1 MFFPDVLK
9 FLNRLGVRPVND
21 VTAQVTAQV
30 TAGMDPKGM
39 GAHMGAGLQVVQAL
53 LFDPGTIIQAMT
65 TVINTGNNSVMTHY
79 TKLNETTM
87 VHVDKVVKK
96 ENVAR
101 KKAIKGMKAALQ
113 AQNEDMKLQNE
124 GMKLQNEDLQKR
136 LALLEEDA
144 ACNKRP
150 RNAPNEAPRHVKNIV
165 SNKFQDSFGWTK
177 MVKGVSNGKKGFASA
192 EEATLDME
200 RFYAAAMLGGVYDS
214 GSFL

>member
-30 TAGMDPKGM
+30 TAGMDPEGM
-39 GAHMGAGLQVVQAL
+39 GAHMGAGLQVVGAL
-53 LFDPGTIIQAMT
+53 PFDPDTIIQAMT

-79 TKLNETTM
+79 TKLTETTM
-87 VHVDKVVKK
+87 VHVDKAVKK

-101 KKAIKGMKAALQ
+101 KKVVKGIRAALQ

-165 SNKFQDSFGWTK
+165 SNKFQNSFGWSK

-192 EEATLDME
+192 EEAALDME
-200 RFYAAAMLGGVYDS
+200 RFYAASMLGGVYDS
-214 GSFL
+214 DSFL

>member
-21 VTAQVTAQV
+21 VTAQVTAGV
-30 TAGMDPKGM
+30 TAGMDPEGM
-39 GAHMGAGLQVVQAL
+39 GAHMGAGFQVVGAL
-53 LFDPGTIIQAMT
+53 PFDQSVLLSAITDSRL
-65 TVINTGNNSVMTHY
+65 VISGDIKDFKQEVVLH
-79 TKLNETTM
+79 L
-87 VHVDKVVKK
+87 DKVVKK

-113 AQNEDMKLQNE
+113 LQNE

-165 SNKFQDSFGWTK
+165 SNKFQNSFGWSK
-177 MVKGVSNGKKGFASA
+177 MVKGVSNGKKGFALA
-192 EEATLDME
+192 EEAALDME
-200 RFYAAAMLGGVYDS
+200 RFYAAVMLGGVYDS